1 MQVDGSVIKFMEADH
16 RRVRLSI
23 KATCKR
29 TQQLPTTHYHNNMQ
43 QSVQMDTTYN
53 IQQCWDLLAN
63 AVASFCKGLKT
74 KVYLFIYLFIIYLFM
89 YKYRSIYTKRHF

>member
-1 MQVDGSVIKFMEADH
+1 
-16 RRVRLSI
+16 
-23 KATCKR
+23 
-29 TQQLPTTHYHNNMQ
+29 MQ

-74 KVYLFIYLFIIYLFM
+74 KFYLFIYLFIIYLF
-89 YKYRSIYTKRHF
+89 IYV